1 MDGNKLR
8 LKTKIK
14 LLLFKFID
22 SVISFLFRIRILKK
36 DNKRIK
42 KEILQ
47 DLKKKE
53 PTFTG
58 GAGEFDLKEIIIEIV
73 NRCNTVCI
81 MCPRTEQKRKSGV
94 MALDFYEKLIQ
105 EAFEMG
111 ARAVYPYFMGESLVL
126 KNFCDYVRIARKIG
140 YTTVMLTTT
149 GGPVKQFDPLELAT
163 CGLTIIN
170 FSLDSVRQETY
181 GKIRTNMKLDEIE
194 QAVLHL
200 VETRNKLKS
209 DLKIHVKFMDFP
221 GINDGEWEIF
231 EKKWNNKVDAV
242 YHTVI
247 HDWGGRT
254 SLSADSKFSPDEY
267 CRYLR
272 QKLIFNW
279 DGTAAFCC
287 KDYDKTYPIGK
298 YPEQSIRE
306 IIKSPRLAEA
316 RKMHNEGRLSE
327 HIMCKQCYMDMDG
340 AVMNYYSKNLKNK
353 ISGINTK
360 IRGKADEFV

>member
-1 MDGNKLR
+1 MDENNLK

-22 SVISFLFRIRILKK
+22 TAILFLFRIRMLKK
-36 DNKRIK
+36 DNKKIK
-42 KEILQ
+42 NEIIE
-47 DLKKKE
+47 DLRKQE
-53 PTFTG
+53 TSFTG
-58 GAGEFDLKEIIIEIV
+58 GTEEFDLKEIIIEIV
-73 NRCNTVCI
+73 NRCNTACI

-105 EAFEMG
+105 EAFNMG

-126 KNFCDYVRIARKIG
+126 KNFCEYARIARKIG

-149 GGPVKQFDPLELAT
+149 GGLIRQFDPLELAT

-181 GKIRTNMKLDEIE
+181 KMIRTNMNLDEIE
-194 QAVLHL
+194 QAILSL
-200 VETRNKLKS
+200 IETRDKIKS

-221 GINDGEWEIF
+221 GINDGEWKTF
-231 EKKWNNKVDAV
+231 KKKWDNKVDGV
-242 YHTVI
+242 YHTVV

-254 SLSADSKFSPDEY
+254 NLNADNKFSPDEY

-298 YPEQSIRE
+298 YPEQSLKE
-306 IIKSPRLAEA
+306 IIKSPRLAES
-316 RKMHNEGRLSE
+316 RKLHNEGKLSD
-327 HIMCKQCYMDMDG
+327 HIMCKQCYMDMDE
-340 AVMNYYSKNLKNK
+340 AVMDYYGRNLKNK
-353 ISGINTK
+353 ISGINNR